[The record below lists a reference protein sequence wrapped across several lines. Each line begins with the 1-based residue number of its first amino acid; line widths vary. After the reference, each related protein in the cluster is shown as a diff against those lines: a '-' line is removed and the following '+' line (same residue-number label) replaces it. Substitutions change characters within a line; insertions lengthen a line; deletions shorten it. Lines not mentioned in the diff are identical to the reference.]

1 MTTWTFEKFVYL
13 LEYETGFKIY
23 ESTQRHLSKAEYLI
37 IPRTVISNDEQAI
50 EQLRVL
56 YEKYKEKMLIY
67 GSAEEMLEYLKRIDR
82 IEYLV
87 QKYMTSTTWNR
98 LPSSCPKYKDI
109 TGKIT
114 CVTNAEAF
122 GYMRTELTAKID
134 EFAIF
139 FAGSCKASFTEYIWN
154 ITCLSKWGE
163 YKKRMITDESWKS
176 VYEKLCEVCD
186 FEKFKFKY
194 VEEHRER
201 EELDK
206 LMEDFKEHRDRY
218 YSDDFLRY
226 LQNPNINK
234 IYAVVAYLH
243 DAIRPLQKELKSLVT
258 TKKASPDFQ
267 PIIRR
272 FKGANYEFYLAQ
284 EVSQAFPEEDV
295 MPEKESISQC
305 FIVDSPT
312 FDEILA
318 KYGAN
323 SIIIVEIPLE
333 TNSRNN
339 VYPICNSRGIH
350 KRLVWEEIED
360 DLYKQIVIAKYCE
373 TGNIYEY
380 AERHSQRALKPIMYL
395 TWFRKSLCFHPET
408 SETPLISFKE
418 QYTKPEVLEIIKK
431 LVEDH
436 LIEDQEINGIIDQV
450 FELLPSLNYKQ
461 MHDLY
466 YQIILRNIL
475 KFCPNFAKLKENQGK
490 YKKNQELDLIYKAV
504 EQFYELN
511 GSCADCE
518 TRTAA
523 LKDELIALRRSQKK
537 QLEEIRKLK
546 KDRKICEKQKNDV
559 LNVVCGLKNHL
570 NESQNEL
577 IDGIISKMNEE
588 IVQDYDHDDFDYEM
602 IALKYEQ

>member
-360 DLYKQIVIAKYCE
+360 DLYKQI
-373 TGNIYEY
+373 
-380 AERHSQRALKPIMYL
+380 
-395 TWFRKSLCFHPET
+395 
-408 SETPLISFKE
+408 
-418 QYTKPEVLEIIKK
+418 
-431 LVEDH
+431 
-436 LIEDQEINGIIDQV
+436 
-450 FELLPSLNYKQ
+450 
-461 MHDLY
+461 
-466 YQIILRNIL
+466 
-475 KFCPNFAKLKENQGK
+475 ENQGK